1 MIEIEQLQEGQQVYI
16 IYRNPHTQTVSTVQ
30 EATIARDPM
39 NPEQLSL
46 LLFDFYHPIEA
57 DDALFNSYEEAE
69 SMFQQFY
76 M

>member
-1 MIEIEQLQEGQQVYI
+1 MINIEDLQEGQQVYI

-30 EATIARDPM
+30 EASIERDPM
-39 NPEQLSL
+39 NPDQLSL

-57 DDALFNSYEEAE
+57 DDALFQSFEEAE
-69 SMFQQFY
+69 SMFEQFY

>member
-1 MIEIEQLQEGQQVYI
+1 MLDLEQLEEGQQVYI
-16 IYRNPHTQTVSTVQ
+16 IYRNPHTQTVSTIQ

-39 NPEQLSL
+39 NPAELSL

-57 DDALFNSYEEAE
+57 DDAIFRSFEEAE
-69 SMFQQFY
+69 ATFEQFY

>member
-1 MIEIEQLQEGQQVYI
+1 MIDIQQLQVGQQVYI
-16 IYRNPHTQTVSTVQ
+16 IYRNPHTQTVSTIQ

-57 DDALFNSYEEAE
+57 DDALFNTYEEAE
-69 SMFQQFY
+69 SMFEQFY

>member
-1 MIEIEQLQEGQQVYI
+1 MLDIQELEEGQQVYI
-16 IYRNPHTQTVSTVQ
+16 IYRNPHTQTVSTIQ

-39 NPEQLSL
+39 DPAQLSL

-57 DDALFNSYEEAE
+57 DDAIFHSYEEAE
-69 SMFQQFY
+69 SMFEQLY